1 MDSFVI
7 GPLSKSMEPE
17 SFVAEIFDQSTRE
30 VFETSWKEAKQRR
43 EETDAAVNASYSD
56 PDFERVGEWR
66 ALVGSPQRQ
75 KELEEEAR
83 RRTELSKAEEDF
95 KASLSEDWDHI
106 TDEGFAFGFVMR
118 FRQPEVQPKLPASSN
133 LCEACST
140 FSKTFTRLAS
150 PSELVTTSVSCSL
163 CKVFLRCLQNSG
175 VSDDCRITILKEAST
190 LQMHGFGQNVDYRS
204 FYPDEHKKSDSQ
216 SRIISKRNFNQ
227 IDHRTETENNG
238 RTILRI
244 CVGMES
250 PMARKIQ
257 TEFPVAME
265 PNSHKFFELLRA
277 WIREC
282 DENHACR
289 FRPRDHI
296 QSKPLPRTHGY
307 NLKPIRTGHKQI
319 GPRFRVGLTRRPS
332 PHGHGFRYPVNLND
346 YDTEDGPLP
355 TRVIDVGGSANPDSL
370 SLYCTKRDE
379 TGRYIAL
386 SHRWGEV
393 GSGDFCTYRCN
404 IDTRSASMDLKEL
417 PKTFQDAVTV
427 TRELGIQ
434 FLWIDSI
441 CIVQPHNGCDKCR
454 DGSDWDIECQKM
466 DIYFSSAYCTI
477 AATSAKDSTES
488 FLKSRSE
495 RMWAKISGTSEG
507 SLYVTDVFDDF
518 HRDVEEAEL
527 NKRGWVL
534 QERALSRRIIHFT
547 STQAYWECGCG
558 VRCETLSKII
568 RNSRA
573 NFLGDPQF
581 PRSIL
586 SHFERNRVR
595 LFQHLFELY
604 SGCRVSIVTDR
615 SVAISGLENRLART
629 FDSEVQYGIFRRYL
643 HRSLLWQRADE
654 KRMKRIS
661 YPNDRKVPSWSWMAY
676 NGEIKYMDVPFQ
688 KIKWNASLQCASW
701 KSGDNSTVL
710 NAISR
715 RFQWHPITAGRS
727 ELIFDEE
734 DDPSPSFTSMFQY
747 IVFQCIVIGVEEGEE
762 AFGDIPYHRAVTHYY
777 ILIIRPK
784 SPEDSCR
791 IYERIGVGVIGA
803 DLLIEGG
810 EFEVQIC

>member
-1 MDSFVI
+1 
-7 GPLSKSMEPE
+7 MEPE
-17 SFVAEIFDQSTRE
+17 SFIAEIFDQSTRE
-30 VFETSWKEAKQRR
+30 RFETSWKKAKERR
-43 EETDAAVNASYSD
+43 EETDAAVQASYRD

-95 KASLSEDWDHI
+95 KTSLSETWDHI

-118 FRQPEVQPKLPASSN
+118 FRQPEVQPQLPASSK

-140 FSKTFTRLAS
+140 FSETFTRFAS
-150 PSELVTTSVSCSL
+150 PSELVITSVTCSP
-163 CKVFLRCLQNSG
+163 CRVFLQCLQNFG
-175 VSDDCRITILKEAST
+175 VSDESRVTIFKEAST
-190 LQMHGFGQNVDYRS
+190 LKMHNFDQNLDYRV
-204 FYPDEHKKSDSQ
+204 YPPDGPKKSNSG
-216 SRIISKRNFNQ
+216 SRIILKRKFNQ
-227 IDHRTETENNG
+227 MVRMTEAENSG
-238 RTILRI
+238 RAILRI
-244 CVGMES
+244 CVGLES
-250 PMARKIQ
+250 PMARKIHTQ
-257 TEFPVAME
+257 FPIAME

-277 WIREC
+277 WIRDC
-282 DENHACR
+282 DKKHACR
-289 FRPRDHI
+289 FRPKDHV

-307 NLKPIRTGHKQI
+307 NLKPTHTGYKLK
-319 GPRFRVGLTRRPS
+319 GPRFRAGLSRRPYA
-332 PHGHGFRYPVNLND
+332 HGHNPRYPVNSD
-346 YDTEDGPLP
+346 EYDTEDGLLP
-355 TRVIDVGGSANPDSL
+355 TRVIDVGGPANPDSL

-386 SHRWGEV
+386 SHRWGE
-393 GSGDFCTYRCN
+393 GRLGDFCTYRCN
-404 IDTRSASMDLKEL
+404 IDTRCASMALKEL
-417 PKTFQDAVTV
+417 PKTFQDAITV

-441 CIVQPHNGCDKCR
+441 CIVQTHNGCDKCR
-454 DGSDWDIECQKM
+454 DGSDWGIECQKM

-477 AATSAKDSTES
+477 AATSASDSTES

-495 RMWAKISGTSEG
+495 RMWVKISSTLEDP
-507 SLYVTDVFDDF
+507 LYVSDVFDDF

-547 STQAYWECGCG
+547 STQAYWECGDG

-568 RNSRA
+568 RNSKS

-604 SGCRVSIVTDR
+604 SECRLSNVTDR
-615 SVAISGLENRLART
+615 SVAISGLEKRLART
-629 FDSEVQYGIFRRYL
+629 FDSEVQHGIFRQYL
-643 HRSLLWQRADE
+643 HRSLLWQRAGE
-654 KRMKRIS
+654 KRMERIP

-676 NGEIKYMDVPFQ
+676 NGEIRYMDVPFQ
-688 KIKWNASLQCASW
+688 EIKWNASLQCVSW
-701 KSGDNSTVL
+701 KSGDDSTVL
-710 NAISR
+710 NAKSRLFPWDTISKTR
-715 RFQWHPITAGRS
+715 G

-734 DDPSPSFTSMFQY
+734 DPSFPTFPS
-747 IVFQCIVIGVEEGEE
+747 ILRCIVIGAEEQGE
-762 AFGDIPYHRAVTHYY
+762 ASRLKRSNRVVTRYY

-784 SPEDSCR
+784 SPGDACR
-791 IYERIGVGVIGA
+791 IYERMGVGVIDA
-803 DLLIEGG
+803 ELSIDGG
-810 EFEVQIC
+810 GFEVQIC